1 MLYKE
6 RFMEYLKDNFTI
18 DNLSYAI
25 IERIIDYGNEHYSHS
40 KNGVSYFIFDILELS
55 LYIDFD
61 EISQFEDF
69 NTDYEEFKKRK
80 YFLEVIKW

>member
-1 MLYKE
+1 MLYKD

-18 DNLSYAI
+18 NNLSCAI
-25 IERIIDYGNEHYSHS
+25 IEKIIDYGNEHYSHS
-40 KNGVSYFIFDILELS
+40 KNGVSCFIYDILGLS
-55 LYIDFD
+55 LYIDFE

-80 YFLEVIKW
+80 YFPEVIK